1 MKDLQVAIAN
11 YYANKA
17 IDPIVNIKPSAEELP
32 SSANEGDCRE
42 CKNIYYIFDNG
53 KWNEL
58 DVGNT
63 ESDIEFATDD
73 EVLQMLKEGEELARG

>member
-17 IDPIVNIKPSAEELP
+17 IDPVVSIKPSVQELP
-32 SSANEGDCRE
+32 STANEGDCRE
-42 CKNIYYIFDNG
+42 CQGVYYIYDSG
-53 KWNEL
+53 QWNEL

-63 ESDIEFATDD
+63 EADFEWATDE
-73 EVLQMLKEGEELARG
+73 EVLQMLKEGEELANG